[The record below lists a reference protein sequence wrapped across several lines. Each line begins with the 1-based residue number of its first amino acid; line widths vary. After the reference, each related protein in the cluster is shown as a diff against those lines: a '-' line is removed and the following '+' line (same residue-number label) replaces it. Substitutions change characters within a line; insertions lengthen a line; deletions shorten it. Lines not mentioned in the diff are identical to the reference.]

1 MNFKHLNY
9 FWQVA
14 RTGSI
19 ARASEQ
25 LHLTPQ
31 TLSGQIGRL
40 EESLGTP
47 LFAKSGRNLEL
58 TEAGRLA
65 LGYAQDIFALGS
77 ELQEA
82 LRNHPG
88 SGRSIE
94 FRVGVADAVPKTI
107 AHRLIEPATQLPE
120 PVRIVCREG
129 KLDSLLAQ
137 LAAHRLDLVI
147 ADAPIPPSVSVR
159 AYSHRLGESGVSF
172 FATAEICKTLK
183 GKFPACLHG
192 APMLLPGDGA
202 AVRAQ
207 FDRWREVNQIDPRI
221 VGEFDDSALM
231 KTFGQQGAGIFIGPT
246 VLEAEIRSRY
256 GVKSLGRTSQI
267 SEEFFAISIER
278 RVTHPCVFA
287 ITEAAR
293 DKLFA

>member
-1 MNFKHLNY
+1 M
-9 FWQVA
+9 
-14 RTGSI
+14 
-19 ARASEQ
+19 
-25 LHLTPQ
+25 
-31 TLSGQIGRL
+31 SGQIGLL

-65 LGYAQDIFALGS
+65 LGYAQDIFALGL

-120 PVRIVCREG
+120 PVRVVCREG

-147 ADAPIPPSVSVR
+147 ADAPIPTTVSVR
-159 AYSHRLGESGVSF
+159 AYNHRLGESGVSF

-183 GKFPACLHG
+183 GKFPACLDG
-192 APMLLPGDGA
+192 AAMLLPGDGA
-202 AVRAQ
+202 AVRPQ
-207 FDRWREVNQIDPRI
+207 FDRWRELNRIKPRI

-231 KTFGQQGAGIFIGPT
+231 KTFGQHGAGIFIGPT

-267 SEEFFAISIER
+267 SEEFFAISVER
-278 RVTHPCVFA
+278 RVTHPCVLA
-287 ITEAAR
+287 ITKAAR

>member
-120 PVRIVCREG
+120 PVRIDR
-129 KLDSLLAQ
+129 K
-137 LAAHRLDLVI
+137 
-147 ADAPIPPSVSVR
+147 SVV
-159 AYSHRLGESGVSF
+159 
-172 FATAEICKTLK
+172 
-183 GKFPACLHG
+183 
-192 APMLLPGDGA
+192 
-202 AVRAQ
+202 
-207 FDRWREVNQIDPRI
+207 
-221 VGEFDDSALM
+221 
-231 KTFGQQGAGIFIGPT
+231 
-246 VLEAEIRSRY
+246 
-256 GVKSLGRTSQI
+256 
-267 SEEFFAISIER
+267 
-278 RVTHPCVFA
+278 
-287 ITEAAR
+287 
-293 DKLFA
+293 

>member
-25 LHLTPQ
+25 LHLTSQ
-31 TLSGQIGRL
+31 TLSGQIGLL

-65 LGYAQDIFALGS
+65 LGYAQDIFALGL

-120 PVRIVCREG
+120 PVRVVCREG

-147 ADAPIPPSVSVR
+147 ADAPIPTTVSVR
-159 AYSHRLGESGVSF
+159 AYNHRLGESGVSF

-183 GKFPACLHG
+183 GKFPACLDG
-192 APMLLPGDGA
+192 AAMLLPGDGA
-202 AVRAQ
+202 AVRPQ
-207 FDRWREVNQIDPRI
+207 FDRWRELNRIKPRI

-231 KTFGQQGAGIFIGPT
+231 KTFGQHGAGIFIGPT

-267 SEEFFAISIER
+267 SEEFFAISVER
-278 RVTHPCVFA
+278 RVTHPCVLA
-287 ITEAAR
+287 ITKAAR